1 PQPVAAPAAAA
12 AHLDGD
18 DRLRRVPRRA
28 GGEPQRQA
36 VGAAAEPQIGPAAI
50 GQAAAAAERG
60 EAAVAPAPPAAA
72 RAEPAEQPPM
82 PRIGRLRRVVGKPL
96 QLRRADA
103 QGRVAEME
111 EAELEAA
118 LVAAVGAQL
127 RRHGEGNAAGLGREL
142 GGGEVAPG
150 ELEPA
155 QYENL
160 DPQRR
165 LRGMMRRRR
174 PRGDMQPVGAGLQ
187 VPVGA
192 VEEAARRRPARHGR
206 GAVRPP
212 RHDRAAFEAGE
223 KLPAAG
229 RTVPFAGRLFG
240 DRRGVNGHGHGI
252 PGNGAAGQPQPLVV
266 AASRCGRVRHAAAG
280 ERSRHPR
287 LVPRLPRA
295 HDRLSGGADRPRRAV
310 RPDGPRLG
318 DLGVFR
324 HRARRMARPRARARA
339 GRRVPDRQPAG
350 AAPRRPARRRMTAA
364 AATLVD
370 ILGRHVAERPD
381 ARACVMLADRGGEE
395 ASLTFA
401 ELDRRARALA
411 ARIAAQAGPGE
422 RALLLFPTG
431 IEFPVAFCA
440 CLFAG
445 VVAVPVMPP
454 RRQATRDAS
463 AAIVADCTPRL
474 ALTSAALLAGRGDLP
489 ERVGGGLAWLTVEDA
504 APAEFAGAAPGPD
517 DIAFL
522 QYTSGS
528 TSAPK
533 GVVVSHANLAAN
545 LAMIAAAFGNTAR
558 STHASWLPLYHD
570 MGLIMNLL
578 QALYLGATAVLMS
591 PVAFLQRPLAWLR
604 AIAEYRAEVAGA
616 PNFAYDLCVARYRA
630 EAMAGVDLSGWRVAF
645 NGAEPVRAE
654 TLRRFAETFAPHG
667 FSAAALRP
675 AYGMAEATVLISA
688 AAAGGAKT
696 RRVEEREVV

>member
-1 PQPVAAPAAAA
+1 
-12 AHLDGD
+12 
-18 DRLRRVPRRA
+18 
-28 GGEPQRQA
+28 
-36 VGAAAEPQIGPAAI
+36 
-50 GQAAAAAERG
+50 
-60 EAAVAPAPPAAA
+60 
-72 RAEPAEQPPM
+72 
-82 PRIGRLRRVVGKPL
+82 
-96 QLRRADA
+96 
-103 QGRVAEME
+103 
-111 EAELEAA
+111 
-118 LVAAVGAQL
+118 
-127 RRHGEGNAAGLGREL
+127 
-142 GGGEVAPG
+142 
-150 ELEPA
+150 
-155 QYENL
+155 
-160 DPQRR
+160 
-165 LRGMMRRRR
+165 
-174 PRGDMQPVGAGLQ
+174 
-187 VPVGA
+187 
-192 VEEAARRRPARHGR
+192 
-206 GAVRPP
+206 
-212 RHDRAAFEAGE
+212 
-223 KLPAAG
+223 
-229 RTVPFAGRLFG
+229 
-240 DRRGVNGHGHGI
+240 
-252 PGNGAAGQPQPLVV
+252 
-266 AASRCGRVRHAAAG
+266 
-280 ERSRHPR
+280 
-287 LVPRLPRA
+287 
-295 HDRLSGGADRPRRAV
+295 
-310 RPDGPRLG
+310 
-318 DLGVFR
+318 
-324 HRARRMARPRARARA
+324 
-339 GRRVPDRQPAG
+339 
-350 AAPRRPARRRMTAA
+350 MTAA

-675 AYGMAEATVLISA
+675 PRRTARRRAGSRSARWSAAVARSPASASPSSIPTALGGAARARSARSGWPDPMSRAATGALAPRRRRPSAGRSPARPRRAGCAPAISA
-688 AAAGGAKT
+688 LSTSPASCSSPGGSRTSSSSAASTTTRRTSSTPPSGRTRPWPRMAAPPSPSPARPARKRWSSSTRWRAAGAAPPTPSGWPPASAKRWCAT
-696 RRVEEREVV
+696 TTSPPMR

>member
-1 PQPVAAPAAAA
+1 
-12 AHLDGD
+12 
-18 DRLRRVPRRA
+18 
-28 GGEPQRQA
+28 
-36 VGAAAEPQIGPAAI
+36 
-50 GQAAAAAERG
+50 
-60 EAAVAPAPPAAA
+60 
-72 RAEPAEQPPM
+72 
-82 PRIGRLRRVVGKPL
+82 
-96 QLRRADA
+96 
-103 QGRVAEME
+103 
-111 EAELEAA
+111 
-118 LVAAVGAQL
+118 
-127 RRHGEGNAAGLGREL
+127 
-142 GGGEVAPG
+142 
-150 ELEPA
+150 
-155 QYENL
+155 
-160 DPQRR
+160 
-165 LRGMMRRRR
+165 
-174 PRGDMQPVGAGLQ
+174 
-187 VPVGA
+187 
-192 VEEAARRRPARHGR
+192 
-206 GAVRPP
+206 
-212 RHDRAAFEAGE
+212 
-223 KLPAAG
+223 
-229 RTVPFAGRLFG
+229 
-240 DRRGVNGHGHGI
+240 
-252 PGNGAAGQPQPLVV
+252 
-266 AASRCGRVRHAAAG
+266 
-280 ERSRHPR
+280 
-287 LVPRLPRA
+287 
-295 HDRLSGGADRPRRAV
+295 
-310 RPDGPRLG
+310 
-318 DLGVFR
+318 
-324 HRARRMARPRARARA
+324 
-339 GRRVPDRQPAG
+339 
-350 AAPRRPARRRMTAA
+350 MTAA

-696 RRVEEREVV
+696 RRVEEREVVGCGRALPGERIAIVDPDSARRRGPGEIGEIWVAGPHVARGYWGARAETAATFGWAIAGEAEACWLRTGDLGFIDESGELFVTGRIKDVIIIRGVNHYPQDIEYTAERADPALAPHGGAAFAVAGPAGTEALVVVHEVARSGRRTADAERLAARIREAVVREHDIAPYAVTLIRPGTLPKTTSGKVQRAACRQMWLDGALDTV